1 MKKLSDASVFLVAFL
16 LISYACQQEESY
28 GPSNGDVIFTFTQ
41 IASIN
46 GQSAPAYVVLTYT
59 AGNGSLAQDVRLPLS
74 LVNKVLGS
82 APLELPAGTYQL
94 QQFTVIDSDNKVLC
108 AAPKKGSDKAG
119 QVTLPLEIE
128 FTVGQNT
135 TIEVTAEVLAVSPA
149 DTAADYGY
157 KNFGVGD
164 TGSHSEVLIKT
175 NVKIEIGGVLY
186 ENVDAQIRVS
196 AYDSYNSLQWTKDF
210 SFTGPDDNVL
220 AIQNEYH
227 HYNIELL
234 DKWGI
239 HDIQTDI
246 SAQAIWDGRA
256 DGPLPVT
263 YVLAGS
269 KNAKKLSSY
278 VTSSEVDAPGGST
291 VFRPDSRILYH
302 YNTNDELESINHQ
315 SYNQQTSQ
323 FEETSLDVFTHQG
336 AVVSHITTYLFG
348 NLYSD
353 YDYQYGVENKI
364 TLTMHYNNEMV
375 LTQSS
380 ARNETND
387 HMIVSYSLSN
397 GNAFKYEFDIFLK
410 NIVSDKTTQSSQ
422 ICHNGN
428 FQYDK
433 NINPFRHL
441 GYYDFDFQN
450 WSANNKVTEDVH
462 YLACG
467 FPTLIPVSHSYT
479 YDQDGYP
486 LEKITTYKIG
496 SFDGGVTP
504 PETTRQ
510 QRIQF
515 YYQ

>member
-1 MKKLSDASVFLVAFL
+1 MKKLFDVSVFLIAFL
-16 LISYACQQEESY
+16 LISYACQQEENVE
-28 GPSNGDVIFTFTQ
+28 PSNGDVIFTFTQ

-46 GQSAPAYVVLTYT
+46 GQSSPAYVVLTYT
-59 AGNGSLAQDVRLPLS
+59 AGNGSLAQEVRLPLS
-74 LVNKVLGS
+74 LVDKVFGS
-82 APLELPAGTYQL
+82 ALLELPAGNYQL
-94 QQFTVIDSDNKVLC
+94 QQFTAIDSGNKVIY

-119 QVTLPLEIE
+119 LVTVPLVIE

-135 TIEVTAEVLAVSPA
+135 TSEVTAEVLAVSPD
-149 DTAADYGY
+149 DTPADYGY
-157 KNFGVGD
+157 SNFGVGGTNGNSD
-164 TGSHSEVLIKT
+164 VLIKT
-175 NVKIEIGGVLY
+175 NVKIEIGDVLY

-196 AYDSYNSLQWTKDF
+196 GYDSYNSLQWTKDF
-210 SFTGPDDNVL
+210 DFTGPDDNVL
-220 AIQNEYH
+220 AIQDGYH
-227 HYNIELL
+227 HYSIELL

-239 HDIQTDI
+239 HDMQTDI
-246 SAQAIWDGRA
+246 TAQAIWDGRA

-278 VTSSEVDAPGGST
+278 ITSSEVDAPGGGT
-291 VFRPDSRILYH
+291 VFRPESRVLYH
-302 YNTNDELESINHQ
+302 YNASDDLEHINHQ
-315 SYNQQTSQ
+315 SYNSQTSQ

-348 NLYSD
+348 KLYSD

-364 TLTMHYNNEMV
+364 AFTMHFNKEMV

-380 ARNETND
+380 AINEAND

-397 GNAFKYEFDIFLK
+397 GNAFKYEFDILLK
-410 NIVSDKTTQSSQ
+410 NIASDKTTQSSQ
-422 ICHNGN
+422 HCHYGN

-441 GYYDFDFQN
+441 GYNDFDFQN

-486 LEKITTYKIG
+486 VEKITTYKIG
-496 SFDGGVTP
+496 SFDGGNTP

-510 QRIQF
+510 QKIQF
-515 YYQ
+515 YYK